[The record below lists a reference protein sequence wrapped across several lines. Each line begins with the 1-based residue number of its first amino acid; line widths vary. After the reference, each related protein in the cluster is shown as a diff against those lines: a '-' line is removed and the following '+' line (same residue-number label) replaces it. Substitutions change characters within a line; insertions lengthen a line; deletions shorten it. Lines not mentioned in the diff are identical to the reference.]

1 MTWHNPGAIKAG
13 ESRNPEGRPIG
24 SRNKRDAKL
33 WEKLEARGDKDPAE
47 FLSELVTNQNEP
59 QELRASAANWL
70 LPYKY
75 SKRGATP
82 VPPEPTYW
90 DIEIRITKALTVT
103 QARENLQF
111 IAGLKLEGRISEQ
124 QADSLFAEHGKI
136 LEALIEEAKFIV
148 RNQDTRDQIIHIS
161 GGLPPL
167 PGTNITM
174 PVLNGADIDGHI
186 LPAPTDLQG
195 DALGLASASSP
206 MSPSKDPAP

>member
-1 MTWHNPGAIKAG
+1 MTWQHPGLFKQGETGNP
-13 ESRNPEGRPIG
+13 NGRPVG
-24 SRNKRDAKL
+24 SRNKRDAAL

-47 FLSELVTNQNEP
+47 FLSSLVTNEEES

-82 VPPEPTYW
+82 VPPEPTFW
-90 DIEIRITKALTVT
+90 NVEIRITKAMTVT

-111 IAGLKLEGRISEQ
+111 IAELKIEGRISEQ
-124 QADSLFAEHGKI
+124 QADSLFGEHGKI

-148 RNQDTRDQIIHIS
+148 RGQDGRDQVIHIQ

-167 PGTNITM
+167 PGTNVTM
-174 PVLNGADIDGHI
+174 PVLNGADIDGHV
-186 LPAPTDLQG
+186 LPSPSDLQ
-195 DALGLASASSP
+195 P
-206 MSPSKDPAP
+206 NPQDPADAS